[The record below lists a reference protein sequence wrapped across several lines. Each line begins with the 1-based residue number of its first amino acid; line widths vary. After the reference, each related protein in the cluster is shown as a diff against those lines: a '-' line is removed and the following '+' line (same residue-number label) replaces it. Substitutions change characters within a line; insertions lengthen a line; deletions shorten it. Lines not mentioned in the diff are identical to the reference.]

1 MPFLFSGGNPGAEG
15 EDVMPDGLLAGLVE
29 DLVAHGGVEPGLYVA
44 VADAAHGPDGVVE
57 SALVYQAW
65 VFLAGDENDR
75 HVRVVQLPSRGAV
88 GILHQ

>member
-1 MPFLFSGGNPGAEG
+1 M
-15 EDVMPDGLLAGLVE
+15 
-29 DLVAHGGVEPGLYVA
+29 AHVRVEPGLYVA

-57 SALVYQAW
+57 SASVYQAW
-65 VFLAGDENDR
+65 VFLAGDEKDR

>member
-1 MPFLFSGGNPGAEG
+1 MSFLFSGGNLGAEG
-15 EDVMPDGLLAGLVE
+15 EDVMPDGLLAVFVE
-29 DLVAHGGVEPGLYVA
+29 DFVAHVRVEPGLYVA

-57 SALVYQAW
+57 SASVYQAR
-65 VFLAGDENDR
+65 VVLAGDEKHR